1 MNTTK
6 NHLIQKLLLNKKGKK
21 QNGFTLV
28 ELMVVIV
35 IVGILTAV
43 GLPELTKSQNKAKS
57 TAAKALV
64 TNASKN
70 CATDLLFEDT
80 PTALP
85 TGVTGTCAATTDPA
99 NPETLAATDGGDTW
113 TITLDANGVPGLP
126 VKS

>member
-6 NHLIQKLLLNKKGKK
+6 NRLIQKLLLNKKGKK

-43 GLPELTKSQNKAKS
+43 GLPELTKAQDKAKS
-57 TAAKALV
+57 SAAKALV
-64 TNASKN
+64 VNTSKN

-80 PTALP
+80 PDDLP
-85 TGVTGTCAATTDPA
+85 TGVTGDCAKSTPSAVKSI
-99 NPETLAATDGGDTW
+99 AATDGGETW
-113 TITLDANGVPGLP
+113 TIIFDENGIPGLP
-126 VKS
+126 VKSV

>member
-1 MNTTK
+1 MTNNFIKTAKTK
-6 NHLIQKLLLNKKGKK
+6 AAKKA

-57 TAAKALV
+57 TAAKSLV
-64 TNASKN
+64 TNTSKN
-70 CATDLLFEDT
+70 CATDLLFGDT
-80 PTALP
+80 PAALP
-85 TGVTGTCAATTDPA
+85 TGVTGSCEATKDLVA
-99 NPETLAATDGGDTW
+99 VGGGETW
-113 TITLDANGVPGLP
+113 TITLDVNGVPGVP

>member
-1 MNTTK
+1 MTNNFIKTAK
-6 NHLIQKLLLNKKGKK
+6 AKAAKKA

-57 TAAKALV
+57 IAAKALV
-64 TNASKN
+64 TNASKD
-70 CATDLLFEDT
+70 CATDLLFGDT
-80 PTALP
+80 PVALP
-85 TGVTGTCAATTDPA
+85 TGVTGTCAADA
-99 NPETLAATDGGDTW
+99 DLVATDGGETW
-113 TITLDANGVPGLP
+113 TITLDANGVPGVP

>member
-6 NHLIQKLLLNKKGKK
+6 NRLIQKLLVNKEGKK

-57 TAAKALV
+57 AAAKSLV
-64 TNASKN
+64 VNASKD
-70 CATDLLFEDT
+70 CATSLLFEDA
-80 PTALP
+80 PDALP
-85 TGVTGTCAATTDPA
+85 NGVTGDCEASTPTEAKSI
-99 NPETLAATDGGDTW
+99 AATDGGDTW
-113 TITLDANGVPGLP
+113 TITFDENGIPGLP

>member
-1 MNTTK
+1 MKSFNS
-6 NHLIQKLLLNKKGKK
+6 KLKQLKSKQ

-57 TAAKALV
+57 SAAKALV
-64 TNASKN
+64 VNTSKN

-80 PTALP
+80 PSALP
-85 TGVTGTCAATTDPA
+85 TGVTGTCEAGGD
-99 NPETLAATDGGDTW
+99 LVATDGGETW
-113 TITLDANGVPGLP
+113 TVTFDANGIPGVPA
-126 VKS
+126 KS

>member
-1 MNTTK
+1 MT
-6 NHLIQKLLLNKKGKK
+6 NKFLQTVLSKKASSKK

-57 TAAKALV
+57 TAAKSLV

-70 CATDLLFEDT
+70 CATDLLFGDT
-80 PTALP
+80 PGSLP
-85 TGVTGTCAATTDPA
+85 AGVTGKCEASDA
-99 NPETLAATDGGDTW
+99 LVATDGGDTW
-113 TITLDANGVPGLP
+113 TITFDANGIPGVPA
-126 VKS
+126 KS

>member
-1 MNTTK
+1 MNSFQA
-6 NHLIQKLLLNKKGKK
+6 NLIQRTIRNRKNKK

-70 CATDLLFEDT
+70 CATDLLFGDT

-85 TGVTGTCAATTDPA
+85 TGVTGTCEASGD
-99 NPETLAATDGGDTW
+99 LVATDGGETW
-113 TITLDANGVPGLP
+113 TITLDANGVPGVP
-126 VKS
+126 AKS

>member
-1 MNTTK
+1 MYSFNSK
-6 NHLIQKLLLNKKGKK
+6 IQRLKSSNK

-35 IVGILTAV
+35 IVGILTAI

-57 TAAKALV
+57 SAAKALV
-64 TNASKN
+64 VNTSKN

-80 PTALP
+80 PGSLP
-85 TGVTGTCAATTDPA
+85 AGVTGTCEAGED
-99 NPETLAATDGGDTW
+99 LVATDGGDTW
-113 TITLDANGVPGLP
+113 TITFDANGIPGVP